1 MSEPPAS
8 VTVTPPTP
16 ALPPPPPPERRSARG
31 WLWLILIVVLAGAG
45 YYYYDRHKTEAA
57 ADAAKKAAEDAKGKG
72 KGSGGGPTPVV
83 AAPVR
88 KGDLNVHLYALGT
101 VTPLR
106 TVTVRSRVDGQLM
119 AVHFREGDLVKQGQL
134 LAEIDPRPFNVQ
146 LKQAE
151 GQLARDQALLANA
164 RVDLERYRTLLSQ
177 DSIAKQQ
184 VDSQEAL
191 VQQYEG
197 IVKSDQS
204 QVENARLQLTYARVT
219 APISGRVGL
228 RLVDPGNIVRSGDAN
243 GLVVITQLAPIGVVF
258 TVPQDNLPDVM
269 KRVQSG
275 DTLRVEAWD
284 REQKTRLAQ
293 GSLIAVDNL
302 VDVTT
307 GTVKLK
313 ASFRN
318 EDDELFPNQFVNVRL
333 RLDTL
338 EDQTIILQTAV
349 QRGGRG
355 LFVYVV
361 KDDMTVTARPVT
373 LGPVDG
379 PRVAVLKG
387 VEPGDQVVIEGI
399 DRLREGARV
408 AITKR
413 PEYKPTIDG
422 TSGARKKGKG
432 KGKGEA
438 SAQKAAP
445 GAEPAGAPANAEK
458 GAPGE
463 ERKARRRR
471 AETQDDQPGARE
483 GSGSAT
489 DSGEAPRKKGR
500 RRPAEGEESGSTAGP
515 PADTKA
521 APAGEG
527 EEPRRKKGRRKPPAE
542 GAEGD
547 PAKAPAPPGGGAT
560 P

>member
-1 MSEPPAS
+1 MSETPAS
-8 VTVTPPTP
+8 VTAPPPPP
-16 ALPPPPPPERRSARG
+16 ALPPPPPVQRSARG
-31 WLWLILIVVLAGAG
+31 WLWLVLVLVLAGAG
-45 YYYYDRHKTEAA
+45 YYHYDRHKAA
-57 ADAAKKAAEDAKGKG
+57 ADAAKKAEDAKGKG
-72 KGSGGGPTPVV
+72 KGSAGPTPVV

-164 RVDLERYRTLLSQ
+164 RVDLERYRILLAQ

-258 TVPQDNLPDVM
+258 TVPQDNLPEVM

-275 DTLRVEAWD
+275 DALRVEAWD

-293 GSLIAVDNL
+293 GSLVAVDNL

-318 EDDELFPNQFVNVRL
+318 EEDELFPNQFVNVRL

-408 AITKR
+408 QISKR

-422 TSGARKKGKG
+422 TSGPRKKGKG
-432 KGKGEA
+432 KGKA
-438 SAQKAAP
+438 DAAAQKAAS
-445 GAEPAGAPANAEK
+445 GAEPAGAPADGAET
-458 GAPGE
+458 GAPRE
-463 ERKARRRR
+463 ERKARRRSAEAQDGPPAAR
-471 AETQDDQPGARE
+471 ASSEA
-483 GSGSAT
+483 ST

-500 RRPAEGEESGSTAGP
+500 RRPAEGEETGSTLGP
-515 PADTKA
+515 PSDTTA
-521 APAGEG
+521 APAAEG
-527 EEPRRKKGRRKPPAE
+527 DEPRRKKGRRKPPPE
-542 GAEGD
+542 GAEAD
-547 PAKAPAPPGGGAT
+547 PAKSSPAPASGAA

>member
-1 MSEPPAS
+1 MSE
-8 VTVTPPTP
+8 TP
-16 ALPPPPPPERRSARG
+16 ATASASLPPPAQPPEPPVRRPARG
-31 WLWLILIVVLAGAG
+31 WLWLLLVIVAAGAG
-45 YYYYDRHKTEAA
+45 YYFYDRHKTA
-57 ADAAKKAAEDAKGKG
+57 ADAEKKAVEDKKGKG
-72 KGSGGGPTPVV
+72 KGTGAPTPVV

-88 KGDLNVHLYALGT
+88 KGTLNVHIYALGT

-106 TVTVRSRVDGQLM
+106 TVTVRGRVDGQLM
-119 AVHFREGDLVKQGQL
+119 AVHFREGDIVKQGQL

-164 RVDLERYRTLLSQ
+164 RLDLERYRTLLAQ

-184 VDSQEAL
+184 VDSQAAL

-197 IVKSDQS
+197 TVKSDQS
-204 QVENARLQLTYARVT
+204 QVESARLQLTYARVT

-228 RLVDPGNIVRSGDAN
+228 RLVDPGNIVRAGDAN

-258 TVPQDNLPDVM
+258 TVPQDSLPDLM

-275 DTLRVEAWD
+275 DVLRVEAWD
-284 REQKTRLAQ
+284 REQKNRLAQ
-293 GSLIAVDNL
+293 GNLVAVDNL

-307 GTVKLK
+307 GSVKLK
-313 ASFRN
+313 GSFRN
-318 EDDELFPNQFVNVRL
+318 DEDELFPNQFVNVRL

-338 EDQTIILQTAV
+338 EEQTIILQTAV

-361 KDDMTVTARPVT
+361 KEDMTVTARPVV

-408 AITKR
+408 QITQR
-413 PEYKPTIDG
+413 PEFKPSIDG

-432 KGKGEA
+432 KGKG
-438 SAQKAAP
+438 KAAADKAATA
-445 GAEPAGAPANAEK
+445 AEPAGAPADGAEK
-458 GAPGE
+458 GSAD
-463 ERKARRRR
+463 ERKARRR
-471 AETQDDQPGARE
+471 ASETQDGKASARGAE
-483 GSGSAT
+483 AGT
-489 DSGEAPRKKGR
+489 DTGEEPRKKKSR
-500 RRPAEGEESGSTAGP
+500 RKPPPEGEESGSTLGP
-515 PADTKA
+515 PGDTKT
-521 APAGEG
+521 APAAEG
-527 EEPRRKKGRRKPPAE
+527 EEPRKKKGRRKPPPE
-542 GAEGD
+542 GQEAD
-547 PAKAPAPPGGGAT
+547 PAKDAGTPPTGAPP
-560 P
+560 